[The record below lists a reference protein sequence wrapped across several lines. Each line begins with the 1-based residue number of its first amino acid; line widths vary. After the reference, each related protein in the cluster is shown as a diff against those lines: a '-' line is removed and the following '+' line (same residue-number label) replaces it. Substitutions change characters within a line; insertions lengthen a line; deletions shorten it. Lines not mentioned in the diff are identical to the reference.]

1 MERRHLTT
9 SEMLRAV
16 GMIEGGQSQSHVA
29 RELNTS
35 RSVINR
41 LWLRYQVTGDVK
53 ERHQGRGRKT
63 TARQD
68 RFLVL
73 HTKRH
78 RNITA
83 RQVVSVLQGTH
94 GILVSDQTVRNRLHE
109 ASLFSRRPLRVP
121 ALRRNNRAARLTWAQ
136 DHVNWGHEEWANVM
150 FSDESRFSFHP
161 DGRRIRVWRQPGSA
175 ERLHHVQEVHSYR
188 GGTVMVWAGVMMDRR
203 TQLVFLEENM
213 NHNVYLNSVL
223 HPIVRPFAN
232 AHGEHFI
239 FMQDNARAHVA
250 RAVSEW
256 FRQEE
261 ISVLPWPA
269 QSPDLNPI
277 EHAWDQ
283 LQRAVTPQ
291 MENVENVGDFR
302 FALNQ
307 AWDNLLQ
314 ANIEHLILSMPRR
327 CQAVL
332 NARGAHT
339 GY

>member
-1 MERRHLTT
+1 MEHRHLT
-9 SEMLRAV
+9 SEMLRTV
-16 GMIEGGQSQSHVA
+16 GMIECGQSQSHVA
-29 RELNTS
+29 RVLNTP
-35 RSVINR
+35 RSVTNLFGYVIKSN
-41 LWLRYQVTGDVK
+41 DVK
-53 ERHQGRGRKT
+53 KCHQGQGRKT
-63 TARQD
+63 TVCRD
-68 RFLVL
+68 RFPVL

-78 RNITA
+78 QNITA
-83 RQVVSVLQGTH
+83 RQVVSVLQGSR
-94 GILVSDQTVRNRLHE
+94 GIVSDQTVRNRLHE

-239 FMQDNARAHVA
+239 FMHDNA
-250 RAVSEW
+250 
-256 FRQEE
+256 
-261 ISVLPWPA
+261 L
-269 QSPDLNPI
+269 
-277 EHAWDQ
+277 
-283 LQRAVTPQ
+283 
-291 MENVENVGDFR
+291 M
-302 FALNQ
+302 
-307 AWDNLLQ
+307 LLK
-314 ANIEHLILSMPRR
+314 
-327 CQAVL
+327 
-332 NARGAHT
+332 
-339 GY
+339 